1 MGERPSEDEIR
12 LAMALAAGR
21 ERERR
26 VLPDRRSGIDRR
38 RTDVPVIEDRRT
50 GEERRRH
57 ARRAGERAPGGLLR
71 RMRESFSRTT

>member
-1 MGERPSEDEIR
+1 MAEPPPQDEIR

-21 ERERR
+21 QRERR

-38 RTDVPVIEDRRT
+38 RTEVPVVEDRRS

-71 RMRESFSRTT
+71 RVRESFSRST